1 MQSDF
6 LGYPIQ
12 WGVKH
17 MNKPRLLIA
26 LGDPITQAQLV
37 QCALVLGYAVDEA
50 RDGIVAI
57 KLMRHGGY
65 ELMIVDE
72 QLPVLDGMM
81 VLRQIRGVSDV
92 PVIMLADTLARD
104 MVTRA
109 YEEGA
114 DEVFPKPARE
124 WELMLHVS
132 AILRRISGA
141 VSKRQFSFAGVV
153 IAPEEHSVS
162 VDGKLVS
169 LSPKEYQILLL
180 FAQHPGKVYSREMLL
195 SAVWGDD
202 FFGTDRTVDTHIKT
216 LRDRIKP
223 YGTHLKTVWG
233 VGYKLES

>member
-1 MQSDF
+1 MAES
-6 LGYPIQ
+6 
-12 WGVKH
+12 H
-17 MNKPRLLIA
+17 LLIA
-26 LGDPITQAQLV
+26 LGDQITQAQLV
-37 QCALVLGYAVDEA
+37 QCALVLGYTVDEA
-50 RDGIVAI
+50 HDGIAAI

-65 ELMIVDE
+65 DLVIVDE
-72 QLPVLDGMM
+72 QLLVLDGMM

-124 WELMLHVS
+124 WELMLHAG

-141 VSKRQFSFAGVV
+141 LGKRQIGFDGVV
-153 IAPEEHSVS
+153 ISPDEHTVS
-162 VDGKLVS
+162 VDGKAVP
-169 LSPKEYQILLL
+169 LSPKEYQILLF

-195 SAVWGDD
+195 SAVWGED

-216 LRDRIKP
+216 LRDRIRP
-223 YGTHLKTVWG
+223 YGGHLKTVWG
-233 VGYKLES
+233 VGYKLEG